1 MSKVRITTPN
11 GAMIADL
18 YDNETPKT
26 VENFLKL
33 IKEGFYNDLNFHRV
47 IPEFVVQ
54 GGCPHGTGAGGPG
67 YSIDCELDTPK
78 QFHDKGVLS
87 MAHAGR
93 NTGGSQFFICHNRHN
108 TQHLDNNHTCFGQIT
123 ENLDVID
130 KIKAGD
136 KFSINIEE

>member
-18 YDNETPKT
+18 YDNETPNT
-26 VENFLKL
+26 VNNFLKL
-33 IKEGFYNDLNFHRV
+33 IKEGFYNDLKFHRV

-67 YSIDCELDTPK
+67 YNIDCELETPR

-123 ENLDVID
+123 ENLEAIN
-130 KIKAGD
+130 KIQAGD

>member
-11 GAMIADL
+11 GVMVAEL

-33 IKEGFYNDLNFHRV
+33 IKEGFYNDLKFHRV

-67 YSIDCELDTPK
+67 YNIDCELDAPK

-108 TQHLDNNHTCFGQIT
+108 TQHLDNNHTCFGQVT
-123 ENLDVID
+123 ENLDIID
-130 KIKAGD
+130 KIQPGD